1 MGYELRRD
9 GPLGNWHIFWSE
21 GRRSKRRST
30 RTRDRD
36 IAEIVLANFIL
47 EKDRPAVDAAPE
59 QFGLGSLIDQYWREK
74 GTKGDGAKANK
85 SHMKHVRAFHADDTV
100 ASLTEDRQQEYEDR
114 CLEEGAANG
123 TVNRRRGILRSALRH
138 ALKRGRITAIPIIPS
153 LEEPESS
160 GRYFT
165 RQQVAALL
173 RGSRSERLHHVALFI
188 CLMLATG
195 HRKTAVLELKW
206 DRVDLEAGTVDFRL
220 PGKKHSKKKRTRAAL
235 PDKTLRLLRIWRKRS
250 PGPVVISPSGRFM
263 VNFRRHWKRVT
274 KAAGMPGAGTHTLK
288 HTAATWALRV
298 ASPWL
303 VEGQM
308 ATSAKTLMKVYGRHL
323 SDDLKSVAEMVAHS
337 RPGRSARSVPD
348 VIAKGATKKKPKA
361 RKSAK
366 NKGPAIGGRGRCR
379 TSDPCHVKA

>member
-9 GPLGNWHIFWSE
+9 GPLGNFHIFWSE

-30 RTRDRD
+30 RTRDRAE
-36 IAEIVLANFIL
+36 AEIVLANFIL
-47 EKDRPAVDAAPE
+47 EKDRPAAEAAPE
-59 QFGLGSLIDQYWREK
+59 QYGLGTLIDQYWRER
-74 GTKGDGAKANK
+74 GSRGDGAKANK

-100 ASLTEDRQQEYEDR
+100 ASLTEDRQQAYEDV

-123 TVNRRRGILRSALRH
+123 TINRRRGVLRSALRH
-138 ALKRGRITAIPIIPS
+138 ALRRGRIAAIPIIPS

-160 GRYFT
+160 GKYFA
-165 RQQVAALL
+165 RQQVADLL
-173 RGSRSERLHHVALFI
+173 RGARRERLHHIALFI

-195 HRKTAVLELKW
+195 HRKTAVLQLTW

-235 PDKTLRLLRIWRKRS
+235 PDKTIRLLRRWRKRS
-250 PGPVVISPSGRFM
+250 PGPIVISPSGRFM
-263 VNFRRHWKRVT
+263 VNFRRHWRRVT
-274 KAAGMPGAGTHTLK
+274 KAAGMDTAGTHTLK

-308 ATSAKTLMKVYGRHL
+308 ATSARTLMKVYGRHL

-337 RPGRSARSVPD
+337 RPGARRVPD
-348 VIAKGATKKKPKA
+348 KKAERAGKKKPA
-361 RKSAK
+361 PRKSAK
-366 NKGPAIGGRGRCR
+366 KKGPASGGRGRCR